1 MQSRRAAAK
10 RLLKTARP
18 RRIIGAILVALGTI
32 AWVSAIFL
40 PVRER
45 SLAIIFGGAL
55 VTAGIILIVT
65 SV

>member
-1 MQSRRAAAK
+1 MRSRRAVAK

-18 RRIIGAILVALGTI
+18 RRIIGTVLVVLGTI

-45 SLAIIFGGAL
+45 SLAIIFGGAS
-55 VTAGIILIVT
+55 VAAGIILITT